1 MTTLRLPVRGPFSL
15 AASTRFLEGFA
26 PARYRGS
33 PDGGPL
39 RLAFPVE
46 GSGGTVGVA
55 VRQDADG
62 GVLADVGPVLPD
74 RVATQLARI
83 LSLDVDGSAFPTV
96 AAADPVVAELAER
109 YPGLRPV
116 CFFSPYE
123 AACWAVLTQR
133 SSMVGAAAVKERIAQ
148 RFGQHASSTASGSGR
163 SRRQTGCV
171 PSPTSSRCRRSSGVD
186 CGRSPR
192 LLSTVGW
199 TAIACAPSR
208 PVRPWPRFG
217 SSPAW
222 GRSPRSWWWCAE
234 RVLRTSFHRAR
245 GACMPP
251 WPSSTGSSIRPSR
264 RSPPSPRDGRPTGAG
279 SRCSSVPTT
288 KAGSGRWRAEPGSRA
303 RPAEPDHP
311 RRITRAAE
319 GPVGWR
325 RSRLPAA
332 PPTGACSRAPR
343 RRRPSAPR
351 SGPALLRRPHLR
363 APSPLP

>member
-15 AASTRFLEGFA
+15 AASTRLLEGFA

-39 RLAFPVE
+39 RLVFPVE
-46 GSGGTVGVA
+46 GSGGTVGVT

-74 RVATQLARI
+74 WVATQLARI

-123 AACWAVLTQR
+123 AACWAVLPALEHGRGGGGEGAHRPAVR
-133 SSMVGAAAVKERIAQ
+133 SGMPRRRRPALGVPGARPAACRRRRAPGAG
-148 RFGQHASSTASGSGR
+148 GQAGSAAGAR
-163 SRRQTGCV
+163 RGCSRRAAG
-171 PSPTSSRCRRSSGVD
+171 
-186 CGRSPR
+186 
-192 LLSTVGW
+192 
-199 TAIACAPSR
+199 
-208 PVRPWPRFG
+208 
-217 SSPAW
+217 
-222 GRSPRSWWWCAE
+222 
-234 RVLRTSFHRAR
+234 
-245 GACMPP
+245 
-251 WPSSTGSSIRPSR
+251 R
-264 RSPPSPRDGRPTGAG
+264 RSPAIPPGREGPGRGSGAPRHGAVLRGAGGGARGRCSRRLSGERGAPACRHGRALRARRSVRPDARRHRRGMGAVPELGLVAHPCRPRRPGRGGGRPSQAVGLG
-279 SRCSSVPTT
+279 RLSRL
-288 KAGSGRWRAEPGSRA
+288 
-303 RPAEPDHP
+303 
-311 RRITRAAE
+311 TRAAE

-351 SGPALLRRPHLR
+351 SGPALPRRPHPR